1 MAVDAGT
8 VVPRR
13 LATQRLSARPL
24 SCGRSW
30 RTRNFACGLS
40 LTCQP
45 SACVPA
51 YNDLDVDLLHA
62 LRAARHGRTTTRSNA
77 RWFHEQV
84 LGERM
89 FLALILLISIALSLA
104 AAVLIDNTYQ
114 AIVDGRWRAVSV
126 VVAIVAAAAG
136 ALYGA
141 PMG

>member
-1 MAVDAGT
+1 
-8 VVPRR
+8 
-13 LATQRLSARPL
+13 
-24 SCGRSW
+24 
-30 RTRNFACGLS
+30 
-40 LTCQP
+40 
-45 SACVPA
+45 
-51 YNDLDVDLLHA
+51 
-62 LRAARHGRTTTRSNA
+62 
-77 RWFHEQV
+77 
-84 LGERM
+84 M

>member
-1 MAVDAGT
+1 M
-8 VVPRR
+8 
-13 LATQRLSARPL
+13 
-24 SCGRSW
+24 
-30 RTRNFACGLS
+30 
-40 LTCQP
+40 
-45 SACVPA
+45 
-51 YNDLDVDLLHA
+51 
-62 LRAARHGRTTTRSNA
+62 LREWPRHGRTTTAATA

-104 AAVLIDNTYQ
+104 AAVLIDNAYQ